1 MSVEKNLVRY
11 TWSKES
17 LNKNYEYVRA
27 LYSYKSRYA
36 NPTNVSV
43 SATYTKEDMFDFR
56 GSITRIPY
64 NSLSI
69 TLDGDFVR
77 KYSFFKFSSRYYL
90 DYCWEYLDDMLCDR
104 LDDYKFS
111 VYYNAHENCIYLMDN
126 IKVMDV
132 LVNSEIIETVGGVGS
147 SCKADVDI
155 GFSIEEVKNKEEII
169 NIIVEALSEFREEDA
184 IYYFLNNSDY
194 ASISFNTY
202 MPSSS
207 YEVRFRDDIVRTDL
221 IEAVRKRY
229 DYWKNKF
236 DNFEDAIREA
246 LYIKD
251 GINVKIDYNLLYASG
266 ISFDVDKNRNSYWPE
281 IDFSEVEDEVLSEKV
296 SEVNFKVQ
304 LDMNQIISILEDYK
318 EELEDAKISI
328 YRSISDN
335 KDLYVGKE
343 NEIYRIPAFILF
355 HALSMQG
362 FYCDNEIH
370 SFIDTLKDADNIL
383 GFYIVNDDYSYKHF
397 NFDDL
402 ELIIGNE
409 NVKNKKVIEELYL
422 ALEDDVTF
430 IKYDQDKSTIKVAIK
445 TSFFEDLWNYRD
457 KIDEIVSENTKDD
470 SIKDVTID
478 FYVSTYDTID
488 DIEANSMYSFSDKY
502 IYMDEKLAKSDH
514 VYLYA
519 MIVLHQ

>member
-11 TWSKES
+11 TWFKES
-17 LNKNYEYVRA
+17 LNKDYEYVRA
-27 LYSYKSRYA
+27 LYSYKSRYG

-132 LVNSEIIETVGGVGS
+132 LVNSETIETVGGVGS

-169 NIIVEALSEFREEDA
+169 NIIVEALSEFREEDVT
-184 IYYFLNNSDY
+184 YYFLNNSDY

-229 DYWKNKF
+229 EYWKNKY
-236 DNFEDAIREA
+236 DNFESAVRKA

-266 ISFDVDKNRNSYWPE
+266 ISFDIVQNRNSYRTE

-296 SEVNFKVQ
+296 SEINFKDQ
-304 LDMNQIISILEDYK
+304 LDMDQIISILEDYK
-318 EELEDAKISI
+318 EELEDAKVSV
-328 YRSISDN
+328 YRSMSDN
-335 KDLYVGKE
+335 KDLYIWKE

-355 HALSMQG
+355 HASSMQG

-370 SFIDTLKDADNIL
+370 SFIDTLKVVDSILEVYNIKYEY
-383 GFYIVNDDYSYKHF
+383 GYNNF

-402 ELIIGNE
+402 ELIIGNRHI
-409 NVKNKKVIEELYL
+409 KNEKAIEELYL
-422 ALEDDVTF
+422 ALEDDVSF
-430 IKYDQDKSTIKVAIK
+430 IKYDRDKMTIKVATKIA
-445 TSFFEDLWNYRD
+445 FFEDLWNYRD
-457 KIDEIVSENTKDD
+457 KIDEIVSENTKVD
-470 SIKDVTID
+470 SIKNVTID
-478 FYVSTYDTID
+478 FYVSTYNNIN
-488 DIEANSMYSFSDKY
+488 DIEANSMYSFSDNC

-519 MIVLHQ
+519 EIVLHQ